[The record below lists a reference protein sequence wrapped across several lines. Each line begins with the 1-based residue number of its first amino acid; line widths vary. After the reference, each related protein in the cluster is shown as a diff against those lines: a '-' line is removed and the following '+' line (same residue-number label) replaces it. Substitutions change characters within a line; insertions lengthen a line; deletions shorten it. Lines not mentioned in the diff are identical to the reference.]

1 VTCHQMQYIYPGYLW
16 GLLFAATPIIIYI
29 LLRRRKQEI
38 PWGAS
43 YLLRLT
49 LASRRKSSLWKQYLV
64 LAMRCAILALITWLI
79 SEPFK
84 GANEESAVPALPAN
98 PVHRVILVDHSAS
111 MSVTDKDGSRK
122 GRMRLVLN
130 ALLGSQRHADRT
142 SLIPLISPEDPVLLA
157 EGKQT
162 PEAIESIVRRIDPQ
176 EGTLQLRRSLSRAVS
191 SLTQTPD
198 AVSEVY
204 ILSDFPGELSAELQK
219 IAWFAEAVKGMNIR
233 VAAVSMTQGESPPN
247 IGLLSLTL
255 GSDLVIRH
263 IPVTLYATVANYSS
277 QEATARFE
285 VNGESV
291 QAATKLVELQPGE
304 EKKIITEVTFTSGG
318 VHTLTATVSP
328 SRLPS
333 SSNASLSIEVKEE
346 LNIWLLV
353 DPPDPTEAD
362 ALDEAEFLRRATNA
376 GASPLKIEEI
386 EMVQLSHDIPDH
398 VDVILLAGP
407 RVITPALQEP
417 LSRFVRRGGGLVIF
431 MSPRADTSF
440 YNPNLSD
447 LMPAKLMALARETVT
462 PENFW
467 SAKAKATSE
476 LTLLTEFNDSHNGE
490 VEAARF
496 YNYLRSEPEEGAQ
509 VLFELEDGQP
519 LLIHLA
525 VGRGHTYLFTSSL
538 GISWCSMPVRRTY
551 IPFLHRL
558 LNMAARG
565 RGFVRNLHAGDTFIS
580 KWPDSGAVT
589 LTPPDRK
596 ASGLETVNANSI
608 AFVVAT
614 GMQQRGIY
622 TLHNDGA
629 RQSFTITGN
638 PPEADLRSLK
648 PEEMKRLGELLGS
661 PIYPDWLSAV
671 QALGPSHESDRLW
684 PWLLLAVL
692 GIYAIEAW
700 FVRQL

>member
-1 VTCHQMQYIYPGYLW
+1 MQYLYPGYLL

-64 LAMRCAILALITWLI
+64 LAMRCAILALIAWLI
-79 SEPFK
+79 AEPFK
-84 GANEESAVPALPAN
+84 GANEESMVPALPAN
-98 PVHRVILVDHSAS
+98 PMHRVILVDHSAS

-162 PEAIESIVRRIDPQ
+162 PEAIEGIIRIFDPR
-176 EGTLQLRRSLSRAVS
+176 EGTLQLRRSLSRTVS

-204 ILSDFPGELSAELQK
+204 LLSDFPGELSSELQK
-219 IAWFAEAVKGMNIR
+219 IGWFAEAVKGMNIR
-233 VAAVSMTQGESPPN
+233 VAAVNMTKGESPPN

-263 IPVTLYATVANYSS
+263 IPVTLYATMANYSS
-277 QEATARFE
+277 REAMARFE
-285 VNGESV
+285 VNGEGV
-291 QAATKLVELQPGE
+291 QAATKLVELLPGE
-304 EKKIITEVTFTSGG
+304 EKKISLDVTFTRGG
-318 VHTLTATVSP
+318 VQSLTASVSP

-333 SSNASLSIEVKEE
+333 SSSASLSIEVKDE

-353 DPPDPTEAD
+353 DPADPTKAD
-362 ALDEAEFLRRATNA
+362 ALDEAEFLRRATSA
-376 GASPLKIEEI
+376 GESPLRIEEI
-386 EMVQLSHDIPDH
+386 ELVKLSVDIPDS
-398 VDVILLAGP
+398 VDVILVAGP
-407 RVITPALQEP
+407 RVITPAVQKP

-431 MSPRADTSF
+431 MSPKADTSF

-447 LMPAKLMALARETVT
+447 LMPAKLLELARGKVS

-467 SAKAKATSE
+467 SAKARTTNE
-476 LTLLTEFNDSHNGE
+476 LTLLTEFNGGDNGE

-496 YNYLRSEPEEGAQ
+496 YNYRRSEPKEDAE

-519 LLIHLA
+519 LLIHRA
-525 VGRGHTYLFTSSL
+525 TGRGHTYLFTSSL
-538 GISWCSMPVRRTY
+538 GISWSSMPVRRTY

-565 RGFVRNLHAGDTFIS
+565 RGFVRNLQPGETFVS
-580 KWPDSGAVT
+580 RWPSSGTVT
-589 LTPPDRK
+589 LISPDQK
-596 ASGLETVNANSI
+596 ASNLETEDANSI

-614 GMQQRGIY
+614 GMQQRGLY
-622 TLHNDGA
+622 TIHKDDA

-638 PPEADLRSLK
+638 PPEADLRSLE
-648 PEEMKRLGELLGS
+648 PEEMKKLGDLLGS
-661 PIYPDWLSAV
+661 PIYPDWSSAV

-692 GIYAIEAW
+692 AIYAIEAW